1 MKSASYIFLLMVFMA
16 VLSSCKD
23 NKGSNN
29 NNPAMVATPELKGI
43 TEKINDN
50 PKDAALYFQ
59 RGVLLHR
66 RQEDTLAL
74 NDFKQAT
81 KLDSTKSEYFSA
93 VGELMFEHKDVTGSV
108 RWLQKALDL
117 NPGDKKAQL
126 KLAKMFVYIKEY
138 SSAFKAINT
147 VLRQNVYDPEAYFLK
162 GMIYKDLKDTAKA
175 LSSFQTAVQVA
186 PDYKEAV
193 LQLGTLY
200 SDQGNPIALTYFQNA
215 WKLDTTDAFP
225 LFARGVYYQHRNEL
239 ELAKAEYKNVIMR
252 DRQYIDAYFNIAYVY
267 MLQDSLDKAMRQYDI
282 LVQIDQADPE
292 AYYNRGV
299 CFEKMGKKQ
308 EAISDYKQAL
318 VFDDKYKA
326 AHDALV
332 RIGG

>member
-1 MKSASYIFLLMVFMA
+1 MRSVSYIFLVLIGITVFC
-16 VLSSCKD
+16 SCKG
-23 NKGSNN
+23 NKGSANN
-29 NNPAMVATPELKGI
+29 SPALIATPELKNI

-59 RGVLLHR
+59 RGTILHR
-66 RQEDTLAL
+66 LQEDTLAL

-81 KLDSTKSEYFSA
+81 KLDSTKAEYFSA
-93 VGELMFEHKDVTGSV
+93 VGDLMFEHKDVTGSV
-108 RWLQKALDL
+108 KWLQKALDL

-126 KLAKMFVYIKEY
+126 KVAKMFVYIKEY

-147 VLRQNVYDPEAYFLK
+147 VLRQDVYNPEAYFLK

-175 LSSFQTAVQVA
+175 ISSFQTAVQVA

-193 LQLGTLY
+193 LQLGSIY
-200 SDQGNPIALTYFQNA
+200 SSRGNPIALTYFQNA

-239 ELAKAEYKNVIMR
+239 ELAKEEYRNVIMR

-267 MLQDSLDKAMRQYDI
+267 MQQDSLDKAMRQYDI
-282 LVQIDQADPE
+282 LVQIDQSDPE

-308 EAISDYKQAL
+308 EAINDYKQAL
-318 VFDDKYKA
+318 VFDDKYQP